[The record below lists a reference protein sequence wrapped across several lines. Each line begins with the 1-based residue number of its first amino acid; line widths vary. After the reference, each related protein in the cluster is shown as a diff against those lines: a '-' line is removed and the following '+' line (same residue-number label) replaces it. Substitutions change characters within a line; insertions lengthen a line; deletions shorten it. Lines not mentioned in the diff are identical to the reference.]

1 MVLNKLF
8 MKNKHEVL
16 YNSIFYLS
24 LFLGVSYHILSHFS
38 EYFNDPSF
46 KDLLAAF
53 VFVPLLG
60 YAGISYLMKAIRLWK
75 KDTLSD

>member
-1 MVLNKLF
+1 LG
-8 MKNKHEVL
+8 
-16 YNSIFYLS
+16 S
-24 LFLGVSYHILSHFS
+24 LFHILSHFS